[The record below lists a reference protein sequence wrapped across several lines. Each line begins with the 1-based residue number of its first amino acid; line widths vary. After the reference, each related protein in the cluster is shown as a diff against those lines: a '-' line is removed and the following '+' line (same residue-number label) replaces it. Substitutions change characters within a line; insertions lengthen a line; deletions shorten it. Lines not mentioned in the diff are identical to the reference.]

1 MQVLKPNTNTNEVIK
16 IKDMFSALNAYKI
29 DQIQKIVNAA
39 PKPKPRIQMTTK
51 GPSWKQV
58 IIPMSSNNIKKF
70 MENSSLHIANIN
82 CSLCN
87 TKSEVLVDFICID
100 NSYVTV
106 VTNKVAVQ
114 SNLYIIEN
122 YIKEVEDINI
132 LNIDMPQLPQS
143 KSYLK
148 IIGIPFFPHN
158 NSNECL
164 TPNDVKTIIKQNN
177 IFNNIVLAS
186 KPHVIKI
193 LSKSNMLI
201 I

>member
-1 MQVLKPNTNTNEVIK
+1 
-16 IKDMFSALNAYKI
+16 
-29 DQIQKIVNAA
+29 
-39 PKPKPRIQMTTK
+39 
-51 GPSWKQV
+51 
-58 IIPMSSNNIKKF
+58 MSSNNIKKF